1 MLRSFGVS
9 KPIALRSSQRAG
21 LSGHQYG
28 VLVAQDDAGAVE
40 DAPDRRIKLAGDFG
54 LRSPHGA
61 QHCGDVERGD
71 LMDGAIKQRA
81 RIGRTEMALPLVAD
95 LRIDG
100 LTLRILDDELG
111 DLPEGGD
118 RLGGLLGGSVRL
130 DRVDAAGDESPR
142 RGCPVASILEADRWI
157 GAETFVLLDAGDL
170 VAQNPL
176 LAPHLAHHEV
186 EAVAVAVP
194 ARLCRLHS
202 SFPKPSHPQSH
213 IRSHT
218 WTRIV
223 AHTGGRRKTQTRVSH
238 RIR

>member
-1 MLRSFGVS
+1 M
-9 KPIALRSSQRAG
+9 
-21 LSGHQYG
+21 
-28 VLVAQDDAGAVE
+28 
-40 DAPDRRIKLAGDFG
+40 PD
-54 LRSPHGA
+54 
-61 QHCGDVERGD
+61 
-71 LMDGAIKQRA
+71 
-81 RIGRTEMALPLVAD
+81 EMALPLVAD
-95 LRIDG
+95 FRVDG
-100 LTLRILDDELG
+100 LALRVLDDELG

-238 RIR
+238 RIHSRLKDGYKWRWTEVWCISWAPRFIEPETSQKDKRLQANSSAEVRYKAEVQRCSIDWSDR